1 MLGGLNNMLVLSRK
15 TEESIM
21 LGKDIEIKVLGI
33 EDDRV
38 KIGISAP
45 REVEIYRKEIYLEIQ
60 EENRAASQQRLNLD
74 ELRNIFHKNGDK

>member
-1 MLGGLNNMLVLSRK
+1 MLVLSRK